1 MTEKNFTVESH
12 HLSKNDYLKI
22 NWMNVVPELVCDILN
37 YMCNYIHLRSNKI
50 SKDAYEA
57 MLQGQIQ
64 KLPVSTV
71 KQL

>member
-1 MTEKNFTVESH
+1 
-12 HLSKNDYLKI
+12 
-22 NWMNVVPELVCDILN
+22 MNVVPELVCDILN

-71 KQL
+71 KQLENIESGGWKYSTEGIE